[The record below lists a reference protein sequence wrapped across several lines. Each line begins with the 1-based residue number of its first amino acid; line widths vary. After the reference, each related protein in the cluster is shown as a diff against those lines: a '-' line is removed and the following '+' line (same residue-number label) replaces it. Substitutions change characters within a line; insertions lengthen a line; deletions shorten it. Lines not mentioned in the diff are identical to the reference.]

1 MWCGTAWV
9 QWNSAEGK
17 LKCGML
23 CYSHGEN
30 AWDDSPAGGSCQHCS
45 HFSRAVQAC
54 SSRAGSQL
62 GTSCGLFH
70 VQKFVLI
77 LACESLSVGGDLFAP
92 FHKVPAPLKLSN
104 WNAAAFYLCKL
115 ITSPGQKVKE
125 FLKLLRQSSS
135 CKLFGFLLF
144 FFSFH
149 LHFLTAPF
157 PILLAISFPCISEE
171 KAETG
176 GLCSHKIYIA
186 SLLGVVR
193 LLWAESE
200 PCQNQAPSV
209 DLLPWSH
216 TKSLQSLKV
225 ECDDQ
230 REIN

>member
-92 FHKVPAPLKLSN
+92 FHKVPAPLKLGN

-144 FFSFH
+144 FFFFPPAFSH
-149 LHFLTAPF
+149 CPVSHFASNIIPVYF
-157 PILLAISFPCISEE
+157 RRESRDRWALLPQDLYCIS
-171 KAETG
+171 AG
-176 GLCSHKIYIA
+176 GCEAPVGREWALPESGPLCRPST
-186 SLLGVVR
+186 L
-193 LLWAESE
+193 E
-200 PCQNQAPSV
+200 PY
-209 DLLPWSH
+209 
-216 TKSLQSLKV
+216 
-225 ECDDQ
+225 
-230 REIN
+230 